1 MKKSFLAII
10 LVTATMFSMFACG
23 KREAPQDETQPQT
36 SLPTTSVSE
45 AVINAEEETTQV
57 SATSV
62 QTTAAV
68 STQGEAEEE
77 TEAPKDVSGMK
88 IKAKIDGVTYTFDG
102 DSKTLYVSGKDIKSV
117 NLKSEDEYFEEWEI
131 WEKYTEKVVVKFGA
145 VSIGNGA
152 FEDYYSLKHIELP
165 ATLNKID
172 DGFLDG
178 TENLETISL
187 ASLNFFFTVEND
199 VLYNKN
205 KTKLIHYPANRN
217 AESFVFPNTVEEM
230 HTYAF
235 WDADN
240 LKEITISP
248 KLTPNEKSYI
258 WFKACDS
265 LEKIIVPEESES
277 FASDSQGLFC
287 NKEMTKIILIP
298 AGIKVLNVPDSVSEE
313 ITYYDFAHECIL
325 DKIIIGEN
333 TQISK
338 WLLQKELLIRDVE
351 VKENSKYYSSEDGII
366 YNKDKTE
373 LLWYPSDKTDKKLV
387 IRNTVKSVEYLKNKN
402 LEEIVLSDSVET
414 VNKSAFW
421 GCENLKRVHFGK
433 NMSEIIYDDEFD
445 VEYMNPFAYHENF
458 EKITVAAGNKH
469 FKVDSQGALYTY
481 DMKKLITVP
490 VKSNIE
496 EFVIPDSVDIILDC
510 FKNCAQIKKIHFGSG
525 VEGIAIGT
533 ADTETI
539 VGFDGCTSLES
550 VSVSKNNKNYT
561 SADGILFSKD
571 MKRLYLY
578 PANKAGERYIVPK
591 HVEIINDYAF
601 FDNQNL
607 KMVYVYENT
616 YEYAAFS
623 VSENH
628 GRAFDIYYER
638 TEQSE
643 YLLKNPRYHFNAKG
657 LPQ

>member
-1 MKKSFLAII
+1 MKKAFLAMVLVII
-10 LVTATMFSMFACG
+10 TMFSMFACG
-23 KREAPQDETQPQT
+23 KKDASQDKTQPQT
-36 SLPTTSVSE
+36 RQSTTINSE

-57 SATSV
+57 SEIAV
-62 QTTAAV
+62 QTTVAV
-68 STQGEAEEE
+68 STQVETEEE
-77 TEAPKDVSGMK
+77 IEAPKDVSGMK
-88 IKAKIDGVTYTFDG
+88 IKAKIDEVTYTFDG
-102 DSKTLYVSGKDIKSV
+102 DSKTLYVSGKNIKSV

-131 WEKYTEKVVVKFGA
+131 WEEYTEKVVVKFGA
-145 VSIGNGA
+145 VSIGERA
-152 FEDYYSLKHIELP
+152 FYGYRSLKDIELP

-172 DGFLDG
+172 DDFLYH

-187 ASLNFFFTVEND
+187 ASLNFSFTVENG

-230 HTYAF
+230 YTYAF

-248 KLTPNEKSYI
+248 KLSPNENSYI

-298 AGIKVLNVPDSVSEE
+298 AGIRVLNVPDSVSEE
-313 ITYYDFAHECIL
+313 ITYYDFAHECII
-325 DKIIIGEN
+325 DKIIVGEN

-338 WLLQKELLIRDVE
+338 WLLQKELLIKEVE
-351 VKENSKYYSSEDGII
+351 VKQNSKYYSSEDGIL

-387 IRNTVKSVEYLKNKN
+387 VRNTVKSVEYLNN
-402 LEEIVLSDSVET
+402 INIEEIVLSDSVES
-414 VNKSAFW
+414 VNKSVFW
-421 GCENLKRVHFGK
+421 RCENLKRVHFGK
-433 NMSEIIYDDEFD
+433 NMKEIICDDEFD
-445 VEYMNPFAYHENF
+445 VEYMNPFVYHKNF
-458 EKITVAAGNKH
+458 EKITVAQGNKH

-481 DMKKLITVP
+481 DMKNIITVP
-490 VKSNIE
+490 VKSDIE
-496 EFVIPDSVDIILDC
+496 EFVIPDSVEIILDC
-510 FKNCAQIKKIHFGSG
+510 FRNCANIKKIHFGSS

-561 SADGILFSKD
+561 SVDGVLFSKD

-591 HVEIINDYAF
+591 HVEIINDFAF
-601 FDNQNL
+601 WDNRNL
-607 KMVYVYENT
+607 KMVYVYKDT

-623 VSENH
+623 L
-628 GRAFDIYYER
+628 GRNQGPTFDVYYEK
-638 TEQSE
+638 TTDSD
-643 YLLKNPRYHFNAKG
+643 YLLENPRYHFNAKG